1 MAYTVIAIYVAM
13 AVCVATWVLHVGIL
27 FGSCKPIALNWDPT
41 TAGNYYL
48 KGVTEYVIAMSSNLA
63 MDIVVVL
70 IPAPE
75 AQACVDSKENRYQ
88 LHIWTWNS
96 VSKLVQRQ

>member
-1 MAYTVIAIYVAM
+1 MVYTVIAIYAAM
-13 AVCVATWVLHVGIL
+13 AVCVATWILQVGIL

-41 TAGNYYL
+41 TVGSCYF

-75 AQACVDSKENRYQ
+75 VWRLK
-88 LHIWTWNS
+88 H
-96 VSKLVQRQ
+96 VSIRKKIGISCIFGLGIV